1 MASKD
6 NQNSVG
12 TELTAGS
19 DSAATEHTEEP
30 QLAELVNQEAGSA
43 TEIELK
49 VIRNALVDYTY
60 KERNGNQAPTQKV
73 QILLQSKVADQYCLG
88 VAKLQRKD
96 KTELKQLQDRWK
108 IGTTWRFKA
117 LTLLNEKPAFIHTSC
132 RIAIDLRKSQAQALL
147 QSTSFPQA
155 PLPTVT
161 IADVLQLTQMQRFD
175 LMAIVAKILDERKAG
190 TGMIVADVRLVDG
203 SKDNDSTT
211 TEYAALPLTLFFK
224 DAAELTSFKQY
235 VGKKPLLFMCLTG
248 NKKDGKVSVATIKND
263 SWRQEAVGSKA
274 LAMAEEATRMCGD
287 DVTLRDVAALQTF
300 TPTAAVDYI
309 SPMATLTSCQLMD
322 PMCASL
328 LGDATEHL
336 YQLNHVHVTLPTKEA
351 SIKTKDDRLFARLD
365 VWDATK
371 KITVAFRSKAM
382 LQLASLQNDQEKEYE
397 ELLATGELRHPLL
410 ASLRLHLQSKPQKSE
425 PEATATEHSQTQSDN
440 ILSAVVVEAEPC
452 TFTDIPDDSV
462 EAIHGL
468 FAGSAQASER
478 LAAVPLDKLRPSP
491 FYNML
496 ADGKPVEKALT
507 LLRFTQRG
515 NGKQHA
521 HGFRIVTERA
531 QDATACA
538 ATELTKEN
546 CYATVALCTIEKA
559 PDFATAKDAT
569 VMAVIS
575 KVVAPSKPLQHAA
588 DLYIEA
594 MELVPKHDIA
604 SSMGMMRKLQRI
616 SNIQSAD
623 PASSS
628 EVAWQQRK
636 CRRLLRY
643 PTIS

>member
-49 VIRNALVDYTY
+49 VVRNALVDYTY

-73 QILLQSKVADQYCLG
+73 QIVLQSKVADQYCLG

-351 SIKTKDDRLFARLD
+351 SIKTKDDRLSARLD

-531 QDATACA
+531 QDATAGA

>member
-6 NQNSVG
+6 NQKSVA

-30 QLAELVNQEAGSA
+30 QLAELVNQEAGLA

-49 VIRNALVDYTY
+49 VIRNDLVDYMY
-60 KERNGNQAPTQKV
+60 PFNGKQVPTQKV
-73 QILLQSKVADQYCLG
+73 QIVLQSKVADQYCLG

-96 KTELKQLQDRWK
+96 KTELKQVQDRWK
-108 IGTTWRFKA
+108 TGTTWRFKA
-117 LTLLNEKPAFIHTSC
+117 LTLLNDKPAYIHTSC

-147 QSTSFPQA
+147 QSMSFPQA

-190 TGMIVADVRLVDG
+190 TGMIIADVRLVDG

-248 NKKDGKVSVATIKND
+248 SKKDGKVSVATIKD
-263 SWRQEAVGSKA
+263 QSWRQEAVGSKA

-300 TPTAAVDYI
+300 TPAAAVDYI

-397 ELLATGELRHPLL
+397 ELLATDELRHPLL
-410 ASLRLHLQSKPQKSE
+410 ASLRLHVQSKPQKSE

-496 ADGKPVEKALT
+496 ADGKPVEKALV

-531 QDATACA
+531 QDATAGA